1 MAPRKKYAARPD
13 LAKARNRMEKGL
25 RAQAIAKNRDKA
37 TADAVHHGTPQAQQ
51 AAMEQKAVRSS
62 QRDQHEQGRVGNARA
77 ELASLRDAKAK
88 LNAEHRAAEAK
99 MPSLKTPS
107 GESVQASPEQQA
119 RAAARKRTGKFQ
131 AGAHKGEATPAAI
144 RGEKRAALNEK
155 IAAARRQLAGQAR
168 KPDVLHEKQRKQ
180 VPLRGPDVLTN
191 RTPGKR
197 PKPLVPGQTIH
208 TPEGVKVV
216 GPGTGRRPRVGPKR
230 IDGPKP
236 QRLRL
241 RRRRPRVQNSL
252 Y

>member
-25 RAQAIAKNRDKA
+25 RAQAIAKNRDKQ
-37 TADAVHHGTPQAQQ
+37 TADAVHKGTPQAQQ
-51 AAMEQKAVRSS
+51 AAMEQKAVK
-62 QRDQHEQGRVGNARA
+62 NARA

-99 MPSLKTPS
+99 KMPSLKTAS

-131 AGAHKGEATPAAI
+131 AGARKGEATPAAI

-155 IAAARRQLAGQAR
+155 IAAARRQLAASVR
-168 KPDVLHEKQRKQ
+168 KPDVLHERQRKQ

-216 GPGTGRRPRVGPKR
+216 GPSTRHRPRVGPKR

>member
-25 RAQAIAKNRDKA
+25 RAQAIAKNRDKQ
-37 TADAVHHGTPQAQQ
+37 TADAVHKGTPQAQQ

-62 QRDQHEQGRVGNARA
+62 QRDQHEQGRVGNVRA

-88 LNAEHRAAEAK
+88 LNAEHRAAEAKK

-180 VPLRGPDVLTN
+180 VPLRGPDVLTQ
-191 RTPGKR
+191 PHAG
-197 PKPLVPGQTIH
+197 
-208 TPEGVKVV
+208 EAAEAV
-216 GPGTGRRPRVGPKR
+216 GAGADDP
-230 IDGPKP
+230 
-236 QRLRL
+236 
-241 RRRRPRVQNSL
+241 
-252 Y
+252 YA

>member
-1 MAPRKKYAARPD
+1 MAPRKRYAIRVD
-13 LAKARNRMEKGL
+13 LENAKNRMQRGL
-25 RAQAIAKNRDKA
+25 RAQAVAKNRDKQ
-37 TADAVHHGTPQAQQ
+37 TADAVHKGTPQAQQ
-51 AAMEQKAVRSS
+51 AVMEQKAVRSN
-62 QRDQHEQGRVGNARA
+62 QRAQHEQGRVGNARA

-88 LNAEHRAAEAK
+88 LNAEHRAAEAAK
-99 MPSLKTPS
+99 PSLKTPS
-107 GESVQASPEQQA
+107 GENVQASPEQQA

-131 AGAHKGEATPAAI
+131 AGVHKGEATPAAI

-168 KPDVLHEKQRKQ
+168 KPDVLHEKQRK
-180 VPLRGPDVLTN
+180 LRGPDVLLN

-216 GPGTGRRPRVGPKR
+216 GPSTGRRPRVGPKR

-241 RRRRPRVQNSL
+241 RRRRPSVQNSL